1 MRLTTA
7 LLFITA
13 IGVSAYTVSA
23 RSNVS
28 LTGPPARSESRAAPL
43 PVRTSRN
50 LQLKNERRFRLL
62 VGDRIRS
69 GTDAV
74 AGQTERHTQIAGKW
88 KAGGINYEYEIYQ
101 NGSTFSWQVTNPPS
115 LNETARG
122 EFTGKDSIKVT
133 WTNRNGSDSATGRIT
148 SDANGNATRIDWSNG
163 IVFNRN

>member
-1 MRLTTA
+1 MKLRDSYTTNERSPLMRLTTA
-7 LLFITA
+7 LLFITT
-13 IGVSAYTVSA
+13 IGASAYGVSA

-28 LTGPPARSESRAAPL
+28 LTGPSARSESRAAPL
-43 PVRTSRN
+43 PVRTSGN
-50 LQLKNERRFRLL
+50 LQLK
-62 VGDRIRS
+62 DRHV
-69 GTDAV
+69 V
-74 AGQTERHTQIAGKW
+74 AGQTERHSQIAGKW
-88 KAGGINYEYEIYQ
+88 KAGGINYEYEISQ
-101 NGSTFSWQVTNPPS
+101 NGSTFSWQVTNQPS